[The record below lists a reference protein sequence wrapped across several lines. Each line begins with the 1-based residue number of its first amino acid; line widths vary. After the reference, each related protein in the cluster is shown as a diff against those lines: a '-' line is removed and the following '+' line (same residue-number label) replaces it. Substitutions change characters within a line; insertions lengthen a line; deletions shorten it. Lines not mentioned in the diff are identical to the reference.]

1 MVLGVEGKSSA
12 LVMFNK
18 GAVVQAVAI
27 DATYVV
33 ASGSGAS
40 NTPQLGHSK
49 RDWRVGPRPSTL
61 QQSPNTQELKQKD
74 AERKKAER
82 AN

>member
-1 MVLGVEGKSSA
+1 MLGVEGKSSA

-18 GAVVQAVAI
+18 GAVVQAAAI

-40 NTPQLGHSK
+40 TPQLGCSK
-49 RDWRVGPRPSTL
+49 RDWRVGPRPSKL

-82 AN
+82 AK

>member
-1 MVLGVEGKSSA
+1 MLGVEGKSSA

-18 GAVVQAVAI
+18 GAVVQAAAI

-33 ASGSGAS
+33 ASSGAGAS
-40 NTPQLGHSK
+40 NTPQLGYSK
-49 RDWRVGPRPSTL
+49 RDWRVGPRSSTL
-61 QQSPNTQELKQKD
+61 QQSPNTRELKQKD

-82 AN
+82 AK